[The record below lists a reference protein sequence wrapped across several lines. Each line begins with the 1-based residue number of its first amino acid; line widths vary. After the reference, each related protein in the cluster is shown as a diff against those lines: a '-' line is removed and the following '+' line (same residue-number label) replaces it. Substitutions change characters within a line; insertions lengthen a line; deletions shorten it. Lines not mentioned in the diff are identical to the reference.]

1 MTSTPR
7 AMNTATV
14 NADGTAVVDLDGQI
28 HELTAPSIDQAR
40 TRAMALAQDHAR
52 TSGQPVLI
60 FAQDLHAQH
69 LLEVHPD
76 GAIRPVHAG
85 AEPSRGTAPG
95 TPPRRRRWLVPVAV
109 LLVAATALAC
119 TATRP
124 WTGSDHQHAATS
136 PSPSPSQPQPARP
149 AQADAVVDAG
159 TASSAPPRPP
169 DHRTQPRWIAAAS
182 WEKARAAS
190 IQARERARAATQS
203 PPGSG
208 TRKAAP
214 VAAPA
219 RPAVPPPAARPQSPP
234 RQPDRPS
241 VIVNPDEPSAVI
253 EPAPPDTQ
261 TLSDSRLDPTNP
273 DAG

>member
-14 NADGTAVVDLDGQI
+14 HDDGTAVIDLDGQI
-28 HELTAPSIDQAR
+28 HQLTAPSIDQAR
-40 TRAMALAQDHAR
+40 ALAMALALDHAR
-52 TSGQPVLI
+52 ASGQPVLI
-60 FAQDLHAQH
+60 FAQDPHAQH

-76 GAIRPVHAG
+76 ATIRPLRPAPTS

-95 TPPRRRRWLVPVAV
+95 TPPRRYRWLIPVAV
-109 LLVAATALAC
+109 LAAATALAY

-124 WTGSDHQHAATS
+124 WTGSDHQHAAT
-136 PSPSPSQPQPARP
+136 SPSPSQPQPARP

-159 TASSAPPRPP
+159 TASPAPPRPP
-169 DHRTQPRWIAAAS
+169 DHHAQPRWIAAAS
-182 WEKARAAS
+182 WEKTRAVS

-203 PPGSG
+203 PPGSV
-208 TRKAAP
+208 TRQPAP
-214 VAAPA
+214 VAALV

-234 RQPDRPS
+234 RQPARPS
-241 VIVNPDEPSAVI
+241 VVVKPDEPSAVI

-261 TLSDSRLDPTNP
+261 TLPDSRLDPTNP